1 MNQVKRILKVIAI
14 SVILGLL
21 SSVVIAQIMPI
32 FLYTVILGTLFTF
45 MIGALIAKEMGNKDK
60 SKVGSNL
67 GGHVFLIAL
76 SSGLL
81 VFSFLG
87 TIPINLDRSFS
98 VWILN
103 SVDEATN
110 IGQKS
115 LNVVALKNSTSQYF
129 SPNSAE
135 VSRRLDEQI
144 GLGNLKLENNG
155 SVSLTTKGD
164 SLLQISRIIA
174 RIFSLNPKYTG
185 Y

>member
-1 MNQVKRILKVIAI
+1 MNQIKRILLGIVI
-14 SVILGLL
+14 SVVFGLMF
-21 SSVVIAQIMPI
+21 SVVIAQTIPI
-32 FLYTVILGTLFTF
+32 FLYTVIFGTLFTF
-45 MIGALIAKEMGNKDK
+45 VIGAFIAKEFGNKGK
-60 SKVGSNL
+60 SKVETNS
-67 GGHVFLIAL
+67 GGHVFLMAL

-103 SVDEATN
+103 SVDEATD

-115 LNVVALKNSTSQYF
+115 LDVVVLKKSTSRYF
-129 SPNSAE
+129 SPNSGE
-135 VSRRLDEQI
+135 VSRRIDEQI
-144 GLGNLKLENNG
+144 GLGNLKMENKG
-155 SVSLTTKGD
+155 SVSLTTKGEG
-164 SLLQISRIIA
+164 LLQVLRFIA

>member
-1 MNQVKRILKVIAI
+1 MNQIKRILPVIVI
-14 SVILGLL
+14 SVVFGLMF
-21 SSVVIAQIMPI
+21 SVVIAQIIPI
-32 FLYTVILGTLFTF
+32 FLYTVIFGTLFTF
-45 MIGALIAKEMGNKDK
+45 VIGALVTKVFGNKGK
-60 SKVGSNL
+60 SKVETNS
-67 GGHVFLIAL
+67 GGHVFLMAL

-110 IGQKS
+110 IQQKS
-115 LNVVALKNSTSQYF
+115 LDVVELKNSTSQYF
-129 SPNSAE
+129 SPNSSE
-135 VSRRLDEQI
+135 VLRRLDEQI
-144 GLGNLKLENNG
+144 GLGNLKVENNG
-155 SVSLTTKGD
+155 SVSLTTKGEN
-164 SLLQISRIIA
+164 LLQALRFIA